1 MSNDSPSRGPRTAA
15 PAPMGSTVAIVVTA
29 VALVLGF
36 LILRKVNSGPDDAGT
51 TPVVTETPGDTTIDP
66 TQSTIAT
73 TTTTPVDLTLTM
85 VQVANASTQ
94 SGVAKQLTTALA
106 SIGYSTTTA
115 TNSTLSTKLMT
126 SKILYNPDDPNA
138 KLIADTLAARL
149 AGIPVEAASGA
160 LPVESTTWANGSG
173 VIVMLGN
180 DLAGRT
186 LDQIAGVTV
195 TGTTAPNAISIPPIT
210 SPTPGT

>member
-73 TTTTPVDLTLTM
+73 TTSPTTD
-85 VQVANASTQ
+85 VAVTPQ
-94 SGVAKQLTTALA
+94 
-106 SIGYSTTTA
+106 
-115 TNSTLSTKLMT
+115 
-126 SKILYNPDDPNA
+126 
-138 KLIADTLAARL
+138 RC
-149 AGIPVEAASGA
+149 
-160 LPVESTTWANGSG
+160 
-173 VIVMLGN
+173 IVP
-180 DLAGRT
+180 A
-186 LDQIAGVTV
+186 
-195 TGTTAPNAISIPPIT
+195 AISRAPATISASVNATTRKRNRRHRSIRVRMIYS
-210 SPTPGT
+210 SPLISSRRNADFT

>member
-36 LILRKVNSGPDDAGT
+36 LILRKVNSGPEDAST
-51 TPVVTETPGDTTIDP
+51 TPVGSDPGVSTMLDP
-66 TQSTIAT
+66 TQTTLAT
-73 TTTTPVDLTLTM
+73 TTTTIDLTLTM
-85 VQVANASTQ
+85 VQVANASTT

-115 TNSTLSTKLMT
+115 TNSTLSTKLTT

-138 KLIADTLAARL
+138 LLIANSLAARL
-149 AGIPVEAASGA
+149 AGIPVEAATGA
-160 LPVESTTWANGSG
+160 LPVESTTWANGSS

-180 DLAGRT
+180 DLAGKT

-195 TGTTAPNAISIPPIT
+195 TGTTAPNAISIPPISST
-210 SPTPGT
+210 SAP

>member
-51 TPVVTETPGDTTIDP
+51 TPGATEVTTATTLDP
-66 TQSTIAT
+66 TQTTLAT
-73 TTTTPVDLTLTM
+73 TTTTIDLTLTM
-85 VQVANASTQ
+85 VQVANASTT

-115 TNSTLSTKLMT
+115 TNSTLSTKLTT

-138 KLIADTLAARL
+138 KLIADSLAARL
-149 AGIPVEAASGA
+149 AGIPVEAATGA
-160 LPVESTTWANGSG
+160 LPVESTTWANGSSI
-173 VIVMLGN
+173 IVMLGN
-180 DLAGRT
+180 DLAGKT

-210 SPTPGT
+210 TTTAAP